1 MILRISS
8 GTHFRQD
15 SKSTRF
21 RTGTPN
27 TFPSNLVIF
36 RFLSYTLCASR
47 KLFTLFNYSSLH
59 PNAPTFFD
67 SRTISTHASS
77 ASFFSFTSLNAR
89 LHCVCLRSIKHAAL
103 ERSVAGQ
110 AHRKEALKCGIQKNT
125 PPPPSR

>member
-1 MILRISS
+1 MLCIPS

-15 SKSTRF
+15 SKSARF

-47 KLFTLFNYSSLH
+47 KLFTLFNYFSPH

-77 ASFFSFTSLNAR
+77 TFFSSFTSLNAR
-89 LHCVCLRSIKHAAL
+89 LHCACLRSIKHAAL
-103 ERSVAGQ
+103 ERSAAGH
-110 AHRKEALKCGIQKNT
+110 AHCKEALKCGIQKNT